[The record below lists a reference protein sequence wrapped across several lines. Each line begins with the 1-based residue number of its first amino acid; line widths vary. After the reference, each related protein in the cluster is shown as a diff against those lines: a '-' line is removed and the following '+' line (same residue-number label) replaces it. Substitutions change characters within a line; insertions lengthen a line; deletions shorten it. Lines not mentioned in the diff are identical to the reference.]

1 MHLLHCYWD
10 GSSGPNTISISL
22 RAGIVPVP
30 QYAILSHRWAANPD
44 DEVTFED
51 MAFRPGIA
59 RTKRGYEKIRGC
71 CVQALRDGYHWV
83 WVDTCCIDKRS
94 SAELSEAIN
103 SMYSWYEKSE
113 ICYAYLEDVWSLDG
127 SFPLRDSTWFKRG
140 WTLQELI
147 APAEVEFFSRDWNRI
162 GSKTELAPL
171 LANVS
176 RVAEDAL
183 TNGIH
188 VYRASLAEKI
198 SWAAGRETTK
208 EEDRAYSLM
217 GILGVNMP
225 TLYGEGFRAFTRLQ
239 QEILRTSND
248 HSIFT
253 WQRKSLAA
261 GLLAESPDE
270 FFHSSEWVP
279 LDYQIFVDT
288 FGISN
293 PKPDFAMTNF
303 GLHIQLPL
311 APIPGFEGYQI
322 AFLAC
327 TKLFDD
333 MSGPRIDLNSWPA
346 IILRQSS
353 GGFPR
358 QFMRTSF
365 QNQMITY
372 ARLAD
377 NETYD
382 TEPIWISL
390 ADDISPLVWKA
401 SSEERST
408 HLSPISEATNGDTV
422 TLIMERSH
430 RHINIVDAYPHE
442 MFSHGNEVRLGMSG
456 TAANSLGVLIARNE
470 RGRNYLAVVFFTRP
484 PYVCVG
490 LSLDLGN
497 EYADKAYQTI
507 LTEEITLIGLIAI
520 PLEGSEATSMYV
532 GRYFVSLECLNAGDL
547 IYRFIIG
554 PGRHDREFRQSIVR
568 GMSIQMNDEIL
579 VCLREGYMRGI
590 TTNRERIPLELLM
603 KPSRH

>member
-10 GSSGPNTISISL
+10 ESSSPSTISISL

-51 MAFRPGIA
+51 MTFRPGIA

-71 CVQALRDGYHWV
+71 CVQALRDGYSWV
-83 WVDTCCIDKRS
+83 WIDTCCIDKRS

-103 SMYSWYEKSE
+103 SMYNWYEKSE
-113 ICYAYLEDVWSLDG
+113 TCYAYLEDVCSLDG
-127 SFPLRDSTWFKRG
+127 PSPLRESTWFKRG

-162 GSKTELAPL
+162 GTKTELAPL

-176 RVAEDAL
+176 RVAQDAL
-183 TNGIH
+183 TDGIH
-188 VYRASLAEKI
+188 VYQASLAEKM

-217 GILGVNMP
+217 GIFGVSMP

-239 QEILRTSND
+239 QEILRTTND

-270 FFHSSEWVP
+270 FVHSSEWLP
-279 LDYQIFVDT
+279 LDYQNFVDT

-293 PKPDFAMTNF
+293 PKPDFTTTNF

-311 APIPGFEGYQI
+311 APIPGFEGYYL

-327 TKLFDD
+327 TRSFDD
-333 MSGPRIDLNSWPA
+333 ISGPRMDLDSWPA
-346 IILRQSS
+346 IILRRSP

-377 NETYD
+377 NEGYD

-401 SSEERST
+401 SSEELST
-408 HLSPISEATNGDTV
+408 HLLSPVSEATNGDTV
-422 TLIMERSH
+422 TLIMERRH
-430 RHINIVDAYPHE
+430 RHINIVDAYPHD
-442 MFSHGNEVRLGMSG
+442 MFSHGNEVRLGMSR

-470 RGRNYLAVVFFTRP
+470 RGRSYLAVVFFTRP
-484 PYVCVG
+484 PFVCVG
-490 LSLDLGN
+490 LSLTLGHEN
-497 EYADKAYQTI
+497 ADRAYRTI
-507 LTEEITLIGLIAI
+507 LTQEITLIGLIAI
-520 PLEGSEATSMYV
+520 PLKGPDETSMYV
-532 GRYFVSLECLNAGDL
+532 GRYFVSMECVNAGDL
-547 IYRFIIG
+547 IYRFTIG
-554 PGRHDREFRQSIVR
+554 PGRHDREFRR
-568 GMSIQMNDEIL
+568 GICSGESIQLNSEMSVFLGKDL
-579 VCLREGYMRGI
+579 
-590 TTNRERIPLELLM
+590 
-603 KPSRH
+603 